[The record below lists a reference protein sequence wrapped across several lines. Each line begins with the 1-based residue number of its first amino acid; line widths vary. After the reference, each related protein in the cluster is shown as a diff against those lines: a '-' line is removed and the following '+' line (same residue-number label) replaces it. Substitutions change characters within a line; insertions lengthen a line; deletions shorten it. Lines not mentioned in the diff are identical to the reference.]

1 MLSPRTTT
9 TSQRNKNNMLFLP
22 LLLFMLLMRSF
33 VSAATSTSTTPFLL
47 PLPPDY
53 FDRLRHNPNTTY
65 TAYTA
70 NDTNS
75 NLLWVHNHNHQN
87 NNNNESSSYRL
98 ADITTFLPFSSN
110 GVARYGVHND
120 AAVCLL
126 AARHFNTQAEDRE
139 CNIRLTLE
147 LWDTAFSPIES
158 TRVFTQILQR
168 QPTLA
173 APLPAAVVGAY
184 RSATTSPLAILTGV
198 NDIPQVSATSTATD
212 FDVKEQFPRFGRTIT
227 SSQEEARVA
236 LELFQSWNA
245 SHIGVLF
252 VTVRTS

>member
-1 MLSPRTTT
+1 ML
-9 TSQRNKNNMLFLP
+9 L
-22 LLLFMLLMRSF
+22 LLMRSV
-33 VSAATSTSTTPFLL
+33 VSAAASTT

-65 TAYTA
+65 TNAASA

-75 NLLWVHNHNHQN
+75 NLLWVHNNHQN
-87 NNNNESSSYRL
+87 NNETSSYRL

-110 GVARYGVHND
+110 GVARYSVHND

-147 LWDTAFSPIES
+147 LWDTAFSPIET

-252 VTVRTS
+252 VTVRTI